1 MVLAIVSPVARA
13 EVVSPYSFDFSG
25 LDTSSHSFAPSG
37 WGHIVESYDDY
48 EYGNTDY
55 VKYTQKATGGI
66 DDSACLYCGSQNIGY
81 DYVTVYDLL
90 VTPKVS
96 GNVSIWVKKEKTSG
110 NIKFYTCSVSGSSF
124 NRVAEYSVTLPTL
137 STSEWVEVT
146 LPNVPEG
153 TYLGIRGDYVYL
165 DNFTAENAEI
175 EAKRSLTLSSATA
188 IESSAIANA
197 EGNAF
202 VSFNVSVVNSGEVTF
217 NPGDEGYSLSLR
229 NNSTSTDYAEC
240 PITVALA
247 PGESTEMVVSAYV
260 PVTQYV
266 SQSFYI
272 KENINGTTKFGA
284 WIDLYPNTSNLS
296 FAINDAATSLTPG
309 DAIVFGTTKDTD
321 IEKKIY
327 IVNTTGGAPLT
338 VNSVALPEGF
348 AVSGIAIDATDAV
361 ATTTFP
367 FEVGARKRAILT
379 VKLDHTVVG
388 NHSGD
393 LTINVDGYDAAVFPV
408 SGVVI
413 SESQFYETFES
424 GAFPAGAMSE
434 YEGMS
439 TSWEVYDYNYADYAL
454 RNGRVDES
462 KFIFPKMS
470 FTEGDVF
477 AFDAAR
483 RSSVSNLRVYYSADR
498 NNWTMVKEI
507 TVDNEDDSCKFSD
520 ERYSTSSSYDT
531 WKYKSFTAN
540 IPAGEWYVAFGAGY
554 VWVDNVAGGTLLPL
568 PENET
573 VIYGVTIPEEATCN
587 HSYEIA
593 GQLFNLTAADFAEGE
608 YVARFYIGEE
618 MVGEKLISD
627 VAKSGASRFSITVTP
642 HKAGSFIA
650 HLDIVKVADGTVINT
665 LTGSQTVAEEV
676 PVGEQQVGIATGTS
690 YSVPITLNYK
700 NSDNETVY
708 LASDI
713 NLHAGTVINGFHYL
727 GYRSADP
734 IDKHITVYMQNTED
748 VAPDSANPT
757 DVSTMTKVFD
767 ADVTFVKGG
776 SKSDLINLLN
786 ADAMLNNFTY
796 EGNNLRVVV
805 VQRSSG
811 YKLGNFESNNQNKNQ
826 SIHRYSDG
834 DITTTSFA
842 FCELPII
849 HLHVDKEAS
858 TLSGTVTDGTNP
870 VEGAEVKIADG
881 DVYYKGTTD
890 AEGKYSFTVYQDKRN
905 YSLTVKKSGYF
916 DYSDEIN
923 LNGGA
928 LVKNIVLQDASG
940 FKLLSATFPTNGEVN
955 SAMTVTAQLL
965 NGVEKREGSYSAA
978 LYVNDEIV
986 ASAPAYS
993 MGENATVDFSFSY
1006 TPHVVGDVTAYVK
1019 FAIDDI
1025 VAQSEPATIS
1035 IAEEKAVAEQ
1045 QVGAHSTSS
1054 KNGPAYLFY
1063 KRSKTELIYPK
1074 SYINLPAGTA
1084 IQSIKFKGYVSSAK
1098 SAIFTY
1104 NAWMGNVAEGTA
1116 LQGETTEGM
1125 TQIMTNREETYNE
1138 VKGSNSEFV
1147 DILTIDLPEGFVYDG
1162 GDLRFFFTC
1171 EGTEYTGGVFF
1182 DVTSITG
1189 QAKQGYNDNSTLENI
1204 SLSNSIPLPVLYLG
1218 MDPKKT
1224 VSGVVTDAATSEPI
1238 EGATVTLMSDNIRYS
1253 GTTDASGAYSI
1264 DVIKHSLDYSVLVKA
1279 PGYSK
1284 GSLISLSFAT
1294 GDQTD
1299 VNFALNKV
1307 YTVKG
1312 NVVDLDGYPVEEMN
1326 TSLKH
1331 GDNVIAFVI
1340 TDENGAYQ
1348 FDNVEVTDDTWAI
1361 EFEGTADCAGAT
1373 VPISTSTAVD
1383 GVITINA
1390 TLNDASYKTA
1400 KGVVTDA
1407 ETNAPVAGAEVSVS
1421 NMMKTY
1427 TTTTDEN
1434 GAYSIE
1440 IDQYRSQ
1447 IYNLEVSAPGYASY
1461 VGESAVWFQFGSA
1474 ECVNN
1479 VALNKVFTIAGKAK
1493 DLDGYGIEGMT
1504 VNLKESDV
1512 TILSTVTDSEGAY
1525 SFENID
1531 LSFGAWTLEFT
1542 GTADCAPLSTLV
1554 DKSAA
1559 QAGVVTVNVTLP
1571 DVAFKTAKGVVTDMA
1586 TGEPIE
1592 EANVVIHN
1600 STIYYGTVTDSNGAY
1615 SIEIDQ
1621 YRSKIYNIDVIASGY
1636 CSYVSESAVW
1646 FQWGSGEC
1654 VNDIQLLKAYKV
1666 KGSVIDNNNAPI
1678 VGYEVKLCDEGSVV
1692 LTATTDAEGKYEFDS
1707 LIDIFDGVWSVD
1719 FDSNNEYSEY
1729 HKPISFEDGEDSVV
1743 TVDAQLTYLGA
1754 VGSLNADS
1762 LMVYGAKGAIIVKA
1776 PKATVVNVYNAAGV
1790 LMRSVAVEPGTTRL
1804 DGFTAGAYIVGTTK
1818 VAVK

>member
-1 MVLAIVSPVARA
+1 
-13 EVVSPYSFDFSG
+13 
-25 LDTSSHSFAPSG
+25 
-37 WGHIVESYDDY
+37 
-48 EYGNTDY
+48 
-55 VKYTQKATGGI
+55 
-66 DDSACLYCGSQNIGY
+66 
-81 DYVTVYDLL
+81 
-90 VTPKVS
+90 
-96 GNVSIWVKKEKTSG
+96 
-110 NIKFYTCSVSGSSF
+110 
-124 NRVAEYSVTLPTL
+124 
-137 STSEWVEVT
+137 
-146 LPNVPEG
+146 
-153 TYLGIRGDYVYL
+153 
-165 DNFTAENAEI
+165 
-175 EAKRSLTLSSATA
+175 
-188 IESSAIANA
+188 
-197 EGNAF
+197 
-202 VSFNVSVVNSGEVTF
+202 
-217 NPGDEGYSLSLR
+217 
-229 NNSTSTDYAEC
+229 
-240 PITVALA
+240 
-247 PGESTEMVVSAYV
+247 
-260 PVTQYV
+260 
-266 SQSFYI
+266 
-272 KENINGTTKFGA
+272 
-284 WIDLYPNTSNLS
+284 
-296 FAINDAATSLTPG
+296 
-309 DAIVFGTTKDTD
+309 
-321 IEKKIY
+321 
-327 IVNTTGGAPLT
+327 
-338 VNSVALPEGF
+338 
-348 AVSGIAIDATDAV
+348 
-361 ATTTFP
+361 
-367 FEVGARKRAILT
+367 
-379 VKLDHTVVG
+379 
-388 NHSGD
+388 
-393 LTINVDGYDAAVFPV
+393 
-408 SGVVI
+408 
-413 SESQFYETFES
+413 
-424 GAFPAGAMSE
+424 
-434 YEGMS
+434 
-439 TSWEVYDYNYADYAL
+439 
-454 RNGRVDES
+454 
-462 KFIFPKMS
+462 
-470 FTEGDVF
+470 
-477 AFDAAR
+477 
-483 RSSVSNLRVYYSADR
+483 
-498 NNWTMVKEI
+498 
-507 TVDNEDDSCKFSD
+507 
-520 ERYSTSSSYDT
+520 
-531 WKYKSFTAN
+531 
-540 IPAGEWYVAFGAGY
+540 
-554 VWVDNVAGGTLLPL
+554 
-568 PENET
+568 
-573 VIYGVTIPEEATCN
+573 
-587 HSYEIA
+587 
-593 GQLFNLTAADFAEGE
+593 
-608 YVARFYIGEE
+608 

-642 HKAGSFIA
+642 HEAGTFVA

-713 NLHAGTVINGFHYL
+713 NLPAGTAINGFHYL

-776 SKSDLINLLN
+776 SESDLIKLLN

-811 YKLGNFESNNQNKNQ
+811 YKSGYFESNNQNKNQ
-826 SIHRYSDG
+826 SIYRCSDG
-834 DITTTSFA
+834 DITIKSFA

-928 LVKNIVLQDASG
+928 LVKDIVLQDASG

-978 LYVNDEIV
+978 LYVNDENV
-986 ASAPAYS
+986 ASAPAYA

-1054 KNGPAYLFY
+1054 KNGPAYLYY

-1171 EGTEYTGGVFF
+1171 ESTDYTGGVYF

-1189 QAKQGYNDNSTLENI
+1189 QAKQGYNDTSTLENI

-1361 EFEGTADCAGAT
+1361 EFEGTADCAGTT
-1373 VPISTSTAVD
+1373 VAISTSTAVD

-1493 DLDGYGIEGMT
+1493 DLDGYGIDGMT

-1531 LSFGAWTLEFT
+1531 LSFGTWTLEFT